1 MPINF
6 KKLKS
11 QIHPFKPEVKRGY
24 IFIANR
30 QQTNNLIFSIS
41 QIGSKRSL
49 VKKLIELIQRDENY
63 KAEFS
68 L

>member
-11 QIHPFKPEVKRGY
+11 QIHPFKPEVKRDY

-30 QQTNNLIFSIS
+30 QQTNNLIF
-41 QIGSKRSL
+41 
-49 VKKLIELIQRDENY
+49 IEFLSYMTDNIRFTYLPCPVYNQHFIRV
-63 KAEFS
+63 
-68 L
+68 

>member
-41 QIGSKRSL
+41 KIGSKRSL
-49 VKKLIELIQRDENY
+49 VKKLIELIQREDR
-63 KAEFS
+63 KS
-68 L
+68 VV